1 MSKITRRSFIFYES
15 FYDSIAQLDK
25 QVQAEIILALVR
37 YGLKGEMEPNLK
49 PVANALFQSFKPQ
62 IDANNKKY
70 LNGLKGAKHGKKGGR
85 PKTPKKPQEN
95 PKQTPNEEGVM
106 KNDNE
111 NENENENERGKNA
124 RALDFLK
131 EKFPSRFETEF
142 LMRFDSKI
150 ENIEKFKM
158 DFNDTVDQE
167 DLEYTPKKLFARLGK
182 YARNW
187 VDNQHKYQNNGKPDS
202 EPKIGRQTLSD
213 IDANSRGW

>member
-1 MSKITRRSFIFYES
+1 MSRDSFIFYKS
-15 FYDSIAQLDK
+15 FWDAIKELPRDVQGEVLTVIIEYGLSGETNERLKPIAKAMFTLIKPQLD
-25 QVQAEIILALVR
+25 ANYTR
-37 YGLKGEMEPNLK
+37 YE
-49 PVANALFQSFKPQ
+49 S
-62 IDANNKKY
+62 
-70 LNGLKGAKHGKKGGR
+70 GKKGGR
-85 PKTPKKPQEN
+85 PKKTEAKKKPNDNQTITK
-95 PKQTPNEEGVM
+95 PKPN
-106 KNDNE
+106 KNDNVNVNVNY
-111 NENENENERGKNA
+111 NENELSSESKKNA

-131 EKFPSRFETEF
+131 DNFPSRFETEF

-167 DLEYTPKKLFARLGK
+167 DLEYTPKRLFARLGK

-187 VDNQHKYQNNGKPDS
+187 VDNQHKYQNNGKSDS